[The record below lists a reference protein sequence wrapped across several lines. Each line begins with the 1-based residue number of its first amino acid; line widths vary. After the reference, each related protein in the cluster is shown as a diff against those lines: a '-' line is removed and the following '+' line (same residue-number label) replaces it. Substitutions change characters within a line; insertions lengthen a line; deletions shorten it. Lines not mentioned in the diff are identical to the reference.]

1 MVYLVNRS
9 KGWKMKIAVIGSG
22 YVGLPT
28 ACGLASF
35 GNDVVCID
43 NNEEKLKILNSG
55 TMPLYEEGLQE
66 LYEEVKDKLKF
77 SGQTSDINDA
87 DLIIL
92 AVGTPMADDGSANL
106 QYIFQAAKDITPHLK
121 NDAIVATK
129 STVPIGTNDEI
140 ERIINRSDIHV
151 VSMPEF
157 LREGYALHD
166 FFNPDRIIIGTDNE
180 NVYNRI
186 RDIYISHIPAE
197 RIIKT
202 NRHSAELIKYASNA
216 FLATK
221 IQFINEISD
230 LCEQIDADV
239 SDVSIGMGMDSRI
252 GRKFL
257 NAGIGY
263 GGSCFPKDTN
273 ALEYMARQHGVK
285 LGLVSSTIRGN
296 HDRRFNI
303 ASRINDQIKN
313 LDASAKVAV
322 LGLAFKNGTD
332 DIRYSPAIDII
343 SNINY
348 KPIYAYD
355 PKAMPN
361 AKKVLS
367 SNVTY
372 TKSIQECVKGADIIV
387 ILTEWPEFKELEN
400 VEFEK
405 PTLIL
410 DYRNLLDSGKMTI
423 KKNVT
428 YKRIG
433 QK

>member
-55 TMPLYEEGLQE
+55 TMPLYEEGLQK

-303 ASRINDQIKN
+303 ANRINDQIKN

-355 PKAMPN
+355 PKAMQN

-372 TKSIQECVKGADIIV
+372 TKSIQECIKGADIIV

-410 DYRNLLDSGKMTI
+410 EYRNLLDSGKMTI

>member
-372 TKSIQECVKGADIIV
+372 TKSIQECIKGADIIV

>member
-66 LYEEVKDKLKF
+66 LYEAVKDKLKF

-87 DLIIL
+87 GLIIL

-121 NDAIVATK
+121 KDAIVATK

-180 NVYNRI
+180 NVYNKI

-197 RIIKT
+197 RIIQT

-230 LCEQIDADV
+230 LCEKVDADV
-239 SDVSIGMGMDSRI
+239 ADVAAGMGLDTRI
-252 GRKFL
+252 GHKFL

-263 GGSCFPKDTN
+263 GGSCFPKDTA
-273 ALEYMARQHGVK
+273 ALEYLANKNGVK
-285 LGLVSSTIRGN
+285 LSLVSSTIKGN
-296 HDRRFNI
+296 HERRFNI
-303 ASRINDQIKN
+303 AERINKYISDFEKKP
-313 LDASAKVAV
+313 KVAI

-343 SNINY
+343 KNI
-348 KPIYAYD
+348 KHDQIYTYD
-355 PKAMPN
+355 PKAMNN
-361 AKKVLS
+361 AHKELS
-367 SNVTY
+367 SNVIFSETLE
-372 TKSIQECVKGADIIV
+372 SCVKDADIII
-387 ILTEWPEFKELEN
+387 ILTEWPDFKELEKGN
-400 VEFEK
+400 FTK

-410 DYRNLLDSGKMTI
+410 DYRNILNEEEMRNKE
-423 KKNVT
+423 NVI

>member
-197 RIIKT
+197 RIIQT

>member
-1 MVYLVNRS
+1 MH
-9 KGWKMKIAVIGSG
+9 IAVIGSG

-43 NNEEKLKILNSG
+43 NNPEKLKVLQSG
-55 TMPLYEEGLQE
+55 TIPLYEDGLQE
-66 LYEEVKDKLKF
+66 LYEKIKSNLTFTGDMSVIKD
-77 SGQTSDINDA
+77 A
-87 DLIIL
+87 ELIIL
-92 AVGTPMADDGSANL
+92 AVGTPMSDDGSANL
-106 QYIFQAAKDITPHLK
+106 EYIYQATQDIKPYLK
-121 NDAIVATK
+121 SGTIVATK

-140 ERIINRSDIHV
+140 ERIINRTDVTV

-157 LREGYALHD
+157 LREGYALQD
-166 FFNPDRIIIGTDNE
+166 FFNPDRIIIGTDN
-180 NVYNRI
+180 VDAYNKI
-186 RDIYISHIPAE
+186 KALYSSHIPAE
-197 RIIKT
+197 KIIRT

-221 IQFINEISD
+221 IHFINEISD

-239 SDVSIGMGMDSRI
+239 ADVAAGMGLDSRI

-273 ALEYMARQHGVK
+273 ALEYMAKQHGVN
-285 LGLVSSTIRGN
+285 LGLVSSTIKGN

-303 ASRINDQIKN
+303 ANRINKYISEIGS
-313 LDASAKVAV
+313 DARVAV

-343 SNINY
+343 KNICHT
-348 KPIYAYD
+348 PIYVYD
-355 PKAMPN
+355 PRAMAN
-361 AKKVLS
+361 SKKELKE
-367 SNVTY
+367 NVIFTE
-372 TKSIQECVKGADIIV
+372 TFADCIKDADIIV
-387 ILTEWPEFKELEN
+387 ILTEWPDFKELEN
-400 VEFEK
+400 VEFNK
-405 PTLIL
+405 KTLIL
-410 DYRNLLDSGKMTI
+410 DYRNILEESKMR
-423 KKNVT
+423 KKANVE

-433 QK
+433 QKL

>member
-66 LYEEVKDKLKF
+66 LYEAVKDKLKF

-87 DLIIL
+87 GLIIL

-121 NDAIVATK
+121 KDAIVATK

-180 NVYNRI
+180 NVYNKI

-197 RIIKT
+197 RIIQT

-273 ALEYMARQHGVK
+273 ALEYMAKQHGVK

-355 PKAMPN
+355 PKAMQN

-372 TKSIQECVKGADIIV
+372 TKSIQECIKGADIIV

-410 DYRNLLDSGKMTI
+410 DYRNLLDSGKMPI